1 MIIHRPSH
9 ERGHANHG
17 WLDSYHTFS
26 FADYYDPRHMQFRAL
41 RVMNEDVVAPS
52 HGFDTHP
59 HDNMEIVTYIL
70 QGALEHRDSMGNREV
85 LKAGEF
91 QRMTAGTGITHS
103 ERNPSSSA
111 PVHLYQIWLIPERRG
126 LKPSYEQRAFPKDER
141 INRLQLVAS
150 PDGADG
156 SLFIHQDVRIYLAI
170 LEANKE
176 TTLELA
182 PNRHA
187 WIQVLSGDNITVN
200 TTRLNNG
207 DGAAASDERTLCF
220 TGSGS
225 SEIMVFDLG

>member
-26 FADYYDPRHMQFRAL
+26 FADYYDPKHMHFRAL
-41 RVMNEDVVAPS
+41 RVMNEDVVAAS

-70 QGALEHRDSMGNREV
+70 EGELEHRDSMGNREV
-85 LKAGEF
+85 LRAGEF
-91 QRMTAGTGITHS
+91 QRMSAGTGINHS
-103 ERNPSSSA
+103 ERNPSFSA

-126 LKPSYEQRAFPKDER
+126 LRPSYEQRAFLRDQR
-141 INRLQLVAS
+141 INRFQLVAS

-156 SLFIHQDVRIYLAI
+156 SLFIQQDVRIYLAI
-170 LEANKE
+170 LEGNQKI
-176 TTLELA
+176 TLELA
-182 PNRHA
+182 PKRYA
-187 WIQVLSGDNITVN
+187 WIQLLKGDNIT
-200 TTRLNNG
+200 LNAIQLSRG
-207 DGAAASDERTLCF
+207 DGAAVSDELSLSV

-225 SEIMVFDLG
+225 SEIMLFDLG

>member
-1 MIIHRPSH
+1 
-9 ERGHANHG
+9 
-17 WLDSYHTFS
+17 
-26 FADYYDPRHMQFRAL
+26 MQFRAL

-52 HGFDTHP
+52 RGFDTHP

-70 QGALEHRDSMGNREV
+70 QGELEHRDSMGNREV

-126 LKPSYEQRAFPKDER
+126 LEPSYEQKTFPQDER
-141 INRLQLVAS
+141 INRFQLVAS
-150 PDGADG
+150 PNGADG
-156 SLFIHQDVRIYLAI
+156 SLFIHQDVRVYLAI
-170 LEANKE
+170 LEGKQE
-176 TTLELA
+176 ITLELA
-182 PNRHA
+182 PKRHA
-187 WIQVLSGDNITVN
+187 WIQVLKGDNITVN
-200 TTRLNNG
+200 TIHLGKG
-207 DGAAASDERTLCF
+207 DGAAVSDERSIAF